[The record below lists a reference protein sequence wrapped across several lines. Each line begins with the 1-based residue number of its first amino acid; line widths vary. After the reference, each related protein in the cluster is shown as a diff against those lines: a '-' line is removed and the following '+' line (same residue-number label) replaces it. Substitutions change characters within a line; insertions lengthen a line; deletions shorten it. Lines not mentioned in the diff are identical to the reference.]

1 MSCRLNYN
9 SRLNQFERRNMEA
22 LTVLIVTL
30 VVTVFVILITRWLG
44 AWMLRINEVIELLKR
59 IDTKLDNEP
68 VRSLNRSDV

>member
-1 MSCRLNYN
+1 
-9 SRLNQFERRNMEA
+9 MEA